1 MRYITLF
8 IYCLLT
14 LHTQAQNL
22 LANGG
27 FEDENICTEYKHNCA
42 PEAWIANSFY
52 ANYYYYTPGQAYK
65 GTHFIGLASGTAYKK
80 GVHNFIRTKLLSG
93 LQAGH
98 QYEVQFF
105 VRSRHDILDSVGVY
119 FTGTDF
125 LYEKRRHQ
133 ELTPQLWATDALDT
147 LYEDPNLWQKVRLHY
162 TATGNEQ
169 YITIG
174 CFNRREYQFRGMPD
188 FNRDYYFFLDEVT
201 MVPLDPAE
209 RLSTRADSVKAEI
222 YNENERHEFLRRQ
235 IYVRTKTPLPPT
247 ILPRTVM
254 RSGPP
259 PAPRQR
265 IDTLII
271 PDIFFATASYQLTG
285 RSHGTLDSFVNKVK
299 GYTID
304 SIVVEGHT
312 DNVGKR
318 AYNEALSRNRA
329 GAVRD
334 RLAAGLTGQHTVY
347 ATRGFAYLKPIASNR
362 TPAGRQQNRRVEIY
376 VYRKEE

>member
-1 MRYITLF
+1 MRH
-8 IYCLLT
+8 LL
-14 LHTQAQNL
+14 LIILSLLAFEAGAQNL
-22 LANGG
+22 LVNGG

-65 GTHFIGLASGTAYKK
+65 GTHFVGLASGTAYQK

-93 LQAGH
+93 LQPGH
-98 QYEVQFF
+98 QYEIQFF

-119 FTGTDF
+119 FTTTDF
-125 LYEKRRHQ
+125 LYEKRRHN
-133 ELTPQLWATDALDT
+133 ELSPQLWATDALDT
-147 LYEDPNLWQKVRLHY
+147 LYEDPSLWQKVRLHY

-174 CFNRREYQFRGMPD
+174 CFNRREYRFRGMPD

-201 MVPLDPAE
+201 MKPLDPAE
-209 RLSTRADSVKAEI
+209 QLSAQADSVKAEI
-222 YNENERHEFLRRQ
+222 YNENERHEYLRRQ
-235 IYVRTKTPLPPT
+235 IYVRSKTPPPPT
-247 ILPRTVM
+247 ILPITVM
-254 RSGPP
+254 RIGLP
-259 PAPRQR
+259 PAPLQR
-265 IDTLII
+265 IDTLVI
-271 PDIFFATASYQLTG
+271 PDIFFATASYQLTD
-285 RSHGTLDSFVNKVK
+285 RSHSTLDSFVNQLQ

-312 DNVGKR
+312 DSVGKL

-329 GAVRD
+329 GAVKD
-334 RLAAGLTGQHTVY
+334 RLAAGLAPKQLPFV
-347 ATRGFAYLKPIASNR
+347 ARGYAYLKPIASNR